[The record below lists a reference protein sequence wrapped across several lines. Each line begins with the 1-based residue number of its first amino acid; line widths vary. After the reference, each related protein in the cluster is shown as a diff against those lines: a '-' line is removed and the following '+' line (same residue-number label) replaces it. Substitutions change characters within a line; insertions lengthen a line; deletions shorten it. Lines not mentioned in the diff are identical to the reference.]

1 MNYDKL
7 CMDVLAIDSSVRFA
21 TVYTKSGDVVGGGMR
36 QDKESLLTPEE
47 ATMSLYYSRHMFEL
61 HKNLFHIMGKEKYS
75 MTEYAK
81 VKLISVPLQDDNLL
95 LVSIEPTGD
104 HFRMIDHMLKVVDA
118 HSKENFSEKI

>member
-1 MNYDKL
+1 MDYDKL
-7 CMDVLAIDSSVRFA
+7 CVDVLAIDGSVRFA

-81 VKLISVPLQDDNLL
+81 VKTLSVPLQDDNLL
-95 LVSIEPTGD
+95 LVSIETKGV
-104 HFRMIDHMLKVVDA
+104 HFKIIDDMLKVVED
-118 HSKENFSEKI
+118 HLKED

>member
-7 CMDVLAIDSSVRFA
+7 CMDILAIDISMRFA

-36 QDKESLLTPEE
+36 RDKESLAAPEE
-47 ATMSLYYSRHMFEL
+47 AKMSLYYSRHMFEL
-61 HKNLFHIMGKEKYS
+61 HKNLFHIFGKERYS
-75 MTEYAK
+75 MTEYAR
-81 VKLISVPLQDDNLL
+81 VKLISVPLKDDNLL

-104 HFRMIDHMLKVVDA
+104 HFRMIDQMLKVVEN